1 MKYKFDNAVT
11 TECYILA
18 RSAYLKES
26 KGDLK
31 GAIKD
36 LSLAIKNKNRDRSR
50 DYYLFVKRGKL
61 FFKVKKYKEAI
72 NDFSDFFIQNKEG
85 IFKQAYR
92 ENIESIFLKEC
103 CEILL
108 KKANLISDTKR
119 YLSYMLL
126 IDTQRSK
133 SYINFLIALKY
144 SKQNLFEKSLDKLLE
159 IRDLDS
165 TFFEKRY
172 YYYLLVHL
180 PKKMRPFLNLCWELI

>member
-1 MKYKFDNAVT
+1 MKHKFDNAVT
-11 TECYILA
+11 KECYDLA
-18 RSAYLKES
+18 RSASLKES

-36 LSLAIKNKNRDRSR
+36 LSLAIKNKNRDINR
-50 DYYLFVKRGKL
+50 DYYLFIKRGKL
-61 FFKVKKYKEAI
+61 FFKVKRYKNAI
-72 NDFSDFFIQNKEG
+72 NDFSDFISQNREIYKH
-85 IFKQAYR
+85 FYR

-108 KKANLISDTKR
+108 KKATQSDTKK
-119 YLSYMLL
+119 YLSVDLF
-126 IDTQRSK
+126 DNPRSK

-165 TFFEKRY
+165 TFFEKKY
-172 YYYLLVHL
+172 YFYLYFL
-180 PKKMRPFLNLCWELI
+180 P

>member
-1 MKYKFDNAVT
+1 MGYSYEFDNAVS
-11 TECYILA
+11 TECYYLA
-18 RSAYLKES
+18 RSAFLKES

-61 FFKVKKYKEAI
+61 FIKVKKYKEAI
-72 NDFSDFFIQNKEG
+72 NDFSDFISQNKE
-85 IFKQAYR
+85 IYKYPFR
-92 ENIESIFLKEC
+92 ENIESIFLKEF

-108 KKANLISDTKR
+108 NANLISDTKR

-180 PKKMRPFLNLCWELI
+180 PKKMRPFLNLCWHLI